1 MPARYRVHDTNVA
14 WRVADDE
21 AVVLH
26 TDSSAYFG
34 LNQVGTLLWVQL
46 AEHPM
51 TLDQVTAW
59 ARNSFRDA
67 PAGLPKEVSTFI
79 DDLLERNLI
88 ESEESTDTAGPH
100 PAPDPTAPRP
110 APDLTE
116 RSELPPWE
124 PPAVERFGELEK
136 LILSGE

>member
-1 MPARYRVHDTNVA
+1 MPTRYRVHDSNVA

-34 LNQVGTLLWVQL
+34 LNQVGTLLWVRL

-51 TLDQVTAW
+51 TLEQVTAW
-59 ARNSFRDA
+59 ARNSFHDA
-67 PAGLPKEVSTFI
+67 PAGLSKELSTFI
-79 DDLLERNLI
+79 DDLLELNLI
-88 ESEESTDTAGPH
+88 EGEDSTEA
-100 PAPDPTAPRP
+100 AAPRP
-110 APDLTE
+110 APGPTAP
-116 RSELPPWE
+116 SELPRWD